1 MDREII
7 AAALE
12 AAKAGA
18 RDRAGGGLASAP
30 GGAKEAAAL
39 VTVVDVKGSAPR
51 HPGAKMLVYGSGRIL
66 GTIGGGK
73 GEAMAMAAGAEA
85 ARTGISSFLEVEML
99 GADAEGKD
107 LICGGVNRMLVEYL
121 DDPAPYAATLEALDR
136 GRRVL
141 LRKRLGA
148 AAPARTGG
156 PRAGGQQAAAANA
169 VAQPAT
175 GDPATP
181 AGLPPASGF
190 SGGDRLS
197 VSIEVATEGSALG
210 AAEAKA
216 LAKGAAILDEAGDL
230 FLDPVLPEEKLLIV
244 GGGHVGLALARAALP
259 LGYKVTVVDDRADFL
274 GPERFGPE
282 VACVKGGYMESID
295 RFAFDEAS
303 YAVILTR
310 GHLFDLESSRAVL
323 KRPFRYAG
331 LIGSS
336 RKISMIREQ
345 LARDGYG
352 QDRIDALHAP
362 IGLSIGAET
371 PEEIAVSILAE
382 MIACRRNVKASYF
395 NQ

>member
-7 AAALE
+7 AAAVA
-12 AAKAGA
+12 AAKAGV
-18 RDRAGGGLASAP
+18 RDRGATDKDGPEGGATAGAGGATIDAP
-30 GGAKEAAAL
+30 AAETAAL

-73 GEAMAMAAGAEA
+73 GESMAIAAAAEA
-85 ARTGISSFLEVEML
+85 IRRGASSFLEVEML
-99 GADAEGKD
+99 GADAVGRD

-121 DDPAPYAATLEALDR
+121 DAPAPYAATLEALDR
-136 GRRVL
+136 GQRVL
-141 LRKRLGA
+141 LRKRLVA
-148 AAPARTGG
+148 ADPAAPAS
-156 PRAGGQQAAAANA
+156 
-169 VAQPAT
+169 
-175 GDPATP
+175 
-181 AGLPPASGF
+181 ASGF

-197 VSIEVATEGSALG
+197 VAVDVVVEGGAAAGLG

-216 LAKGAAILDEAGDL
+216 LAKGAALLSEPEGL

-259 LGYKVTVVDDRADFL
+259 LGFKVTVIDDRADFL
-274 GPERFGPE
+274 GAERFGGE
-282 VACVKGGYMESID
+282 VTCVEGGYAESID
-295 RFAFDEAS
+295 RFPFDEAS
-303 YAVILTR
+303 YAVVLTR
-310 GHLFDLESSRAVL
+310 GHLFDLESSRAIL
-323 KRPFRYAG
+323 RKPFRYAG

-345 LARDGYG
+345 LARDGCG
-352 QDRIDALHAP
+352 QDRIDSLHAP

-382 MIACRRNVKASYF
+382 MIACRRNAKAGHF

>member
-7 AAALE
+7 AAARE

-18 RDRAGGGLASAP
+18 RAVTGDTAPDKARP
-30 GGAKEAAAL
+30 GGAAAGTRAAETAAL

-66 GTIGGGK
+66 GTTGGGK
-73 GEAMAMAAGAEA
+73 GESMAIAASAEA
-85 ARTGISSFLEVEML
+85 IRTGASSFLEVEML

-121 DDPAPYAATLEALDR
+121 DNPAPYAATLEALDL
-136 GRRVL
+136 GKRVL

-148 AAPARTGG
+148 SGR
-156 PRAGGQQAAAANA
+156 AAAA
-169 VAQPAT
+169 
-175 GDPATP
+175 
-181 AGLPPASGF
+181 GF
-190 SGGDRLS
+190 SDGDLLS
-197 VSIEVATEGSALG
+197 VAVEVVTEGSALG
-210 AAEAKA
+210 AAEARV
-216 LAKGAAILDEAGDL
+216 LAKGAAVLDEAEDL

-259 LGYKVTVVDDRADFL
+259 LGFRITVIDDRADFL
-274 GPERFGPE
+274 GPGRFGPE
-282 VACVKGGYMESID
+282 VACIVGSYAESID
-295 RFAFDEAS
+295 RFPFDEAS

-323 KRPFRYAG
+323 RHPFRYAG

-345 LARDGYG
+345 LAKDGFG
-352 QDRIDALHAP
+352 QERIAGLHAP

-382 MIACRRNVKASYF
+382 MVACRRNAEAGHF
-395 NQ
+395 NR

>member
-12 AAKAGA
+12 AAKAGV
-18 RDRAGGGLASAP
+18 RNRGASCKA
-30 GGAKEAAAL
+30 AEVAAL

-51 HPGAKMLVYGSGRIL
+51 HPGAKMLVYASGRIL

-73 GEAMAMAAGAEA
+73 GESMAIAAGAEA
-85 ARTGISSFLEVEML
+85 IRTGASSFLEVEML
-99 GADAEGKD
+99 GAEAEGKD

-141 LRKRLGA
+141 LEKRLA
-148 AAPARTGG
+148 AGM
-156 PRAGGQQAAAANA
+156 AAEG
-169 VAQPAT
+169 VAQPVAP
-175 GDPATP
+175 GRSADRPE
-181 AGLPPASGF
+181 GPASL
-190 SGGDRLS
+190 SGGELLS
-197 VSIEVATEGSALG
+197 VAIEVVAEGDSLG
-210 AAEAKA
+210 PAEEKA
-216 LAKGAAILDEAGDL
+216 LAKGAALLSEPEGL
-230 FLDPVLPEEKLLIV
+230 FLDPILPEEKLLIV
-244 GGGHVGLALARAALP
+244 GGGHVGLALARAALA
-259 LGYKVTVVDDRADFL
+259 LGFKVTVIDDREDFL
-274 GPERFGPE
+274 GAERFGDE
-282 VACVKGGYMESID
+282 VACVKGGYAESID
-295 RFAFDEAS
+295 RFPFDEAS

-345 LARDGYG
+345 LAKDGFSRE
-352 QDRIDALHAP
+352 RIASLHAP

-382 MIACRRNVKASYF
+382 MVACRRNTKAGYF
-395 NQ
+395 N

>member
-12 AAKAGA
+12 AARAGA
-18 RDRAGGGLASAP
+18 TDGPSA
-30 GGAKEAAAL
+30 AEAAAL

-66 GTIGGGK
+66 GSIGGGK
-73 GEAMAMAAGAEA
+73 GESMAIAAGIEA
-85 ARTGISSFLEVEML
+85 VRDGASSFLEVEML
-99 GADAEGKD
+99 GAETEGKD

-121 DDPAPYAATLEALDR
+121 GKPAPYAAALAALDR

-141 LRKRLGA
+141 LRKRLGTVGS
-148 AAPARTGG
+148 ARASV
-156 PRAGGQQAAAANA
+156 PNE
-169 VAQPAT
+169 VAQPAP
-175 GDPATP
+175 GRP
-181 AGLPPASGF
+181 AGPPPLA
-190 SGGDRLS
+190 GGDLLT
-197 VSIEVATEGSALG
+197 VAVDVVGEGPGLG

-216 LAKGAAILDEAGDL
+216 LAKGSALLDGQERL
-230 FLDPVLPEEKLLIV
+230 FLDPVHPEEKLLIV

-259 LGYKVTVVDDRADFL
+259 LGFRVTVIDDRADFL
-274 GPERFGPE
+274 GAERFGPD
-282 VACVKGGYMESID
+282 VDCVEGGYAESIE
-295 RFAFDEAS
+295 RFPFDEAS

-310 GHLFDLESSRAVL
+310 GHLFDLESSRAIL
-323 KRPFRYAG
+323 GHPFRYAG

-336 RKISMIREQ
+336 RKIAMIREQ
-345 LARDGYG
+345 LTKDGYS
-352 QDRIDALHAP
+352 QERIGDLHAP

-382 MIACRRNVKASYF
+382 VIACRRNTKAGYF

>member
-12 AAKAGA
+12 AAKVGA
-18 RDRAGGGLASAP
+18 RSRAADGSGRAP
-30 GGAKEAAAL
+30 SEAPAAEAAAL

-51 HPGAKMLVYGSGRIL
+51 HPGAKMLVYGSGRLL

-73 GEAMAMAAGAEA
+73 GESMAIAAGAGAIA
-85 ARTGISSFLEVEML
+85 ARSSSFLEVEML
-99 GADAEGKD
+99 GAEAEGKD

-121 DDPAPYAATLEALDR
+121 EDPAPYAAALEALDR
-136 GRRVL
+136 GQRVL
-141 LRKRLGA
+141 LRKRLAAIGA
-148 AAPARTGG
+148 ARQAPGAPA
-156 PRAGGQQAAAANA
+156 AASG
-169 VAQPAT
+169 VAQPS
-175 GDPATP
+175 P
-181 AGLPPASGF
+181 GF
-190 SGGDRLS
+190 AGGDGLT
-197 VSIEVATEGSALG
+197 VSIEVAVEGKPLA

-216 LAKGAAILDEAGDL
+216 LAKGAALLSEAEGL
-230 FLDPVLPEEKLLIV
+230 FLDPILPEEKLLIV

-259 LGYKVTVVDDRADFL
+259 LGFRITVIDDRADFL

-282 VACVKGGYMESID
+282 VTCMEGGYAESID
-295 RFAFDEAS
+295 RFPCDEAS

-310 GHLFDLESSRAVL
+310 GHLFDLESSRAIL
-323 KRPFRYAG
+323 GRPFRYAG

-345 LARDGYG
+345 LAKDGYA
-352 QDRIDALHAP
+352 QDRIESLHAP

-382 MIACRRNVKASYF
+382 MIACRRNVEAGDF
-395 NQ
+395 IR

>member
-12 AAKAGA
+12 AAKAGGNG
-18 RDRAGGGLASAP
+18 RDGGPTG
-30 GGAKEAAAL
+30 EAAAL

-73 GEAMAMAAGAEA
+73 GESMALAAAAEA
-85 ARTGISSFLEVEML
+85 IGTRTSSFLEVEML

-121 DDPAPYAATLEALDR
+121 DDPAPYAAALEALDR
-136 GRRVL
+136 GQRVL
-141 LRKRLGA
+141 LGKRLGA
-148 AAPARTGG
+148 A
-156 PRAGGQQAAAANA
+156 
-169 VAQPAT
+169 
-175 GDPATP
+175 DP
-181 AGLPPASGF
+181 AGLPSAPGL

-197 VSIEVATEGSALG
+197 VAIEVAVEGPALG

-216 LAKGAAILDEAGDL
+216 LAKGAAILDEAEGL

-259 LGYKVTVVDDRADFL
+259 LGFKVTVIDDRADFL

-282 VACVKGGYMESID
+282 VACVEGGYAESIGS
-295 RFAFDEAS
+295 FAFDEAS

-345 LARDGYG
+345 LAKDGYG

-371 PEEIAVSILAE
+371 PEEIAISILAE
-382 MIACRRNVKASYF
+382 MIACRRNVQAGYF